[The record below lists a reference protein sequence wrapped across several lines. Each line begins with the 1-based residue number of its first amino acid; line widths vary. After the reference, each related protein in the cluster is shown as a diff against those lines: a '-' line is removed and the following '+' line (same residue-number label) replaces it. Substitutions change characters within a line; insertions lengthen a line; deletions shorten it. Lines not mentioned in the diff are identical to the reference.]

1 VAGELE
7 SLFRRIQSK
16 RMKRKYTGK
25 NNSFYGKK
33 HSKETKEKIRKRD
46 NYICQNCKSK
56 EKE

>member
-1 VAGELE
+1 
-7 SLFRRIQSK
+7 
-16 RMKRKYTGK
+16 MKRKYTGK